1 MGGIIK
7 EACCIAVAAVI
18 AAAAM
23 PACTSSRN
31 GCWSVSIVDN
41 GIAGT
46 LQSQP
51 ASTTAYHH
59 SHTTTPHCHAGE
71 VCRGVCGGNDYIIEK
86 KFFLRP
92 MSDDSASDAAE
103 AYASWVRHLRAASWP
118 VLLAASSQVALLL
131 FLRIPAEA
139 SALDNALKCE
149 DATVPSLRGVSIVIA
164 ALPGALSFGVP
175 IISSSMYQSVPMCL
189 TRTPPSRH
197 RPWLLGTLG
206 LATIFSVIAAHT
218 LHACLAAGG
227 NGSPPLCTHSVF
239 AWSRNPINVTTLL
252 LAR

>member
-51 ASTTAYHH
+51 ASTTAYEYHH
-59 SHTTTPHCHAGE
+59 SHTTTPRCHAGE

-103 AYASWVRHLRAASWP
+103 AYASWVRHLRAASCLCSLLPAVKLRYSSSYAFPPKP
-118 VLLAASSQVALLL
+118 VPWTMPSSAKMRLCLLCECLLSLPPSQVHFHLAC
-131 FLRIPAEA
+131 R
-139 SALDNALKCE
+139 
-149 DATVPSLRGVSIVIA
+149 
-164 ALPGALSFGVP
+164 
-175 IISSSMYQSVPMCL
+175 SSV
-189 TRTPPSRH
+189 R
-197 RPWLLGTLG
+197 
-206 LATIFSVIAAHT
+206 
-218 LHACLAAGG
+218 ACTNRFQCA
-227 NGSPPLCTHSVF
+227 
-239 AWSRNPINVTTLL
+239 
-252 LAR
+252 